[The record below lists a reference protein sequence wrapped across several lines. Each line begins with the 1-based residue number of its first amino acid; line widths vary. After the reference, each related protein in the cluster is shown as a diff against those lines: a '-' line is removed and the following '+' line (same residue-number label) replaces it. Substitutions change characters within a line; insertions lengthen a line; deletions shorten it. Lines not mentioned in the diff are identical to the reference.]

1 MFVLFNPVA
10 GRARGFS
17 ACDLAKL
24 FPNSTVVET
33 RMAGDAERLA
43 RQAADDGHDCI
54 VAVGGDGTIS
64 EAASGMIGSRA
75 ELGVLPLGTANLFA
89 QELGIP
95 LDIVEAARLINEGYS
110 VPVYPGLYSAVGRRE
125 RVFVQTLGVGF
136 DGSVVRRLN
145 KDAKK
150 IIGKLAY
157 VIAAIQCLL
166 VHRDQKFSV
175 RIDGGPDEL
184 VSGLL
189 VMKGRFYAGPFIISE
204 IATPKASGFIVA
216 LQREGSRFAQLK
228 SAFCIATNR
237 FSSLSFIEMRR
248 ADHVSIRGTSD
259 VQIDGDLA
267 PPPPANIRA
276 AGSCVH
282 VRVARST
289 AANSVRVSRS
299 ASVR

>member
-17 ACDLAKL
+17 VCDLARL
-24 FPNSTVVET
+24 FPNATVVET

-43 RQAADDGHDCI
+43 RQAADNGHDCI

-64 EAASGMIGSRA
+64 EVASGIIGSRA

-89 QELGIP
+89 RELGIP
-95 LDIVEAARLINEGYS
+95 LDIAEAARIINERFS
-110 VPVYPGLYSAVGRRE
+110 APVYPGLYAATGAPE

-166 VHRDQKFSV
+166 LHRDQKFSV
-175 RIDGGPDEL
+175 RIDGGPDEM

-189 VMKGRFYAGPFIISE
+189 VMNGRFYAGPFIISE
-204 IATPKASGFIVA
+204 NATPRTSGFIVA
-216 LQREGSRFAQLK
+216 LLREGSRFALLK
-228 SAFCIATNR
+228 SAFCLVTNR
-237 FSSLSFIEMRR
+237 FSSPSFIEMRR
-248 ADHVSIRGTSD
+248 ANRISIRGNPD

-267 PPPPANIRA
+267 LPPPAEIRA

-282 VRVARST
+282 VRVPRST
-289 AANSVRVSRS
+289 TAKVF
-299 ASVR
+299 